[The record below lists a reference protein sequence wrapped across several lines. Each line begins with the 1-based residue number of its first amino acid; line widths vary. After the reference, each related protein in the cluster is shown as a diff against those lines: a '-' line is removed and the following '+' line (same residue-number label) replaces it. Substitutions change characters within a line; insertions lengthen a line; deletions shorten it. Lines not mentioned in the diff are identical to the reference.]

1 MRWLNYHHL
10 FYFWTVARTG
20 SIVAAS
26 RELYLSQ
33 PAIST
38 QIKNLE
44 GVLGTPLFA
53 RHGRGLEL
61 TEAGRQ
67 AYDYADRIFHLGQ
80 ELREALDRQVRT
92 GPASGPPDFDMVRD
106 PARRP

>member
-10 FYFWTVARTG
+10 LYFWTVARTG

-38 QIKNLE
+38 QIKALE
-44 GVLGTPLFA
+44 AVLGAPLFV
-53 RHGRGLEL
+53 RCGRGLEL
-61 TEAGRQ
+61 TEAGRK
-67 AYDYADRIFHLGQ
+67 AFEYADQIFRLGQ
-80 ELREALDRQVRT
+80 ALQVAIDAQAR
-92 GPASGPPDFDMVRD
+92 APDTPSDFAMVRSEGD
-106 PARRP
+106 PP

>member
-10 FYFWTVARTG
+10 LYFWTVARTG

-44 GVLGTPLFA
+44 GVLGTPLFV
-53 RHGRGLEL
+53 RNGRGLEL
-61 TEAGRQ
+61 TESGRK
-67 AYDYADRIFHLGQ
+67 AFAYADQIFRLGAELQ
-80 ELREALDRQVRT
+80 EAINQDLRPDPG
-92 GPASGPPDFDMVRD
+92 GPPPDFDMVPSPD
-106 PARRP
+106 APA